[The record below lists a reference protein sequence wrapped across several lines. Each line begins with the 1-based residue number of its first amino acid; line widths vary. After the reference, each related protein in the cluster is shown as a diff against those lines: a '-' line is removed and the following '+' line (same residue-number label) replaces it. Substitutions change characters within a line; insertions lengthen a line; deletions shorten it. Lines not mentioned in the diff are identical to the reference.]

1 MKTLL
6 LKGTRIWLGNH
17 SAILT
22 QPSTEVDL
30 ENVVGVDAVAEVLA
44 GNVQNY
50 GINIAALAH
59 EEDGQPDADG
69 NPTKIHVSY
78 GVGGAR
84 IETPVEDVV
93 DLAEVQKQNVADA
106 DAAAA
111 QAKEEQSAE
120 ILPIEVTKTADVSD
134 GIRIPDGEGGFQ
146 DPSKGDMHERLVTEM
161 VNASRQFIST
171 GEITPG
177 SKNAFDPPP
186 TTETAL
192 AASDSLKADSPD
204 TSTDPANE
212 PPKLKGQL
220 PDDFPGRAKLADAG
234 INTYAQARKA
244 EEGLEQIEGIGP
256 QTATQIRAALAGEEV

>member
-6 LKGTRIWLGNH
+6 MKGTRLWLGNH
-17 SAILT
+17 SCLLVT
-22 QPSTEVDL
+22 NTEVDL

-59 EEDGQPDADG
+59 EEDGPPDEEG

-84 IETPVEDVV
+84 IETHPDDFV
-93 DLAEVQKQNVADA
+93 DHTEIQKKNVAEA
-106 DAAAA
+106 DAAAEKA
-111 QAKEEQSAE
+111 RKEEAE
-120 ILPIEVTKTADVSD
+120 LIPVQATKTADMSD
-134 GIRIPDGEGGFQ
+134 GIHIPDGEGGFQ

-161 VNASRQFIST
+161 VNAPRQFIST

-177 SKNAFDPPP
+177 SVNAFDPPP

-212 PPKLKGQL
+212 LPMLNGPL
-220 PDDFPGRAKLADAG
+220 PDGFPGRAKLADAG
-234 INTYAQARKA
+234 INTYAQVRKA
-244 EEGLEQIEGIGP
+244 EDGLEQIEGIGP
-256 QTATQIRAALAGEEV
+256 QTATQIREALAGKEV

>member
-22 QPSTEVDL
+22 QNSTEVDL

-44 GNVQNY
+44 GNVSNY

-59 EEDGQPDADG
+59 EEDGPLVDG
-69 NPTKIHVSY
+69 KSTTIHVSY

-84 IETPVEDVV
+84 IETPLEKVIDH
-93 DLAEVQKQNVADA
+93 AAIQKKNVAEA
-106 DAAAA
+106 DAAV
-111 QAKEEQSAE
+111 AKAKKDEP
-120 ILPIEVTKTADVSD
+120 IIPIEAVKNVDLSD
-134 GIRIPDGEGGFQ
+134 SIRIPDGKGGFQ

-161 VNASRQFIST
+161 VNAPRQFIAT

-192 AASDSLKADSPD
+192 AASDSLKANSPD
-204 TSTDPANE
+204 TSTDPAKE
-212 PPKLKGQL
+212 PPKLNGPL
-220 PDDFPGRAKLADAG
+220 PDDFPGRTNLAKAG

-244 EEGLEQIEGIGP
+244 EDGLEQIEGIEP
-256 QTATQIRAALAGEEV
+256 QTATQIREALAHGEV